1 MRWGGTALCSLAV
14 VATALLGTAS
24 AAATGHS
31 GGAPAAIARAAA
43 DAPPLTLISQT
54 PSSVTPADPWFNVT
68 LGIGASEGPASG
80 LQVTMTFY
88 SRVGSSSQLEQAI
101 GGTPG
106 GAVLLREPDI
116 QVTSGTQ
123 GSTASAC
130 VPVQRD
136 SEDTLPASGVG
147 VCAPGRRSL
156 DLGCPPLR
164 GECGDVYPV
173 SIALLR
179 QGSSTPLARITTFLT
194 YQEAGLPGSISTSGG
209 PLRVGLVLPVS
220 NAATAGTVGT
230 ALAKYRDTVPVTLAA
245 DPGGIERSY
254 ATEPKQAPRAV
265 AQLGSLDGEQTL
277 DQPLVPVD
285 VAALS
290 AAGIGGEIGAQIQ
303 RGDEVLHAVGLRP
316 AVGPW
321 IDTTTPFTQSDA
333 GDLASGLQRTG
344 TSQLV
349 LNDGDLA
356 SSTVSNLTFAQPFT
370 LDLGHQN
377 AVTAFATDSTLDAR
391 FTSDPTNP
399 VLAAEQLLAGLSFVH
414 FENASLSDAR
424 GVVVTPPAGWRA
436 SSLFL
441 DTLLNGLSDNAALMP
456 VTLSQLFTQV
466 PIGGNHEPTTRRLQA
481 GPATRGISHTAAD
494 KIALARQQLSSYAA
508 AIQGHPLAMTTL
520 ADALLATEAQRL
532 GAAARTAALA
542 AYERA
547 FVAQTE
553 QVSLA
558 GEETVTFTAQRA
570 SIPITVLSSAP
581 YPVTVVV
588 TLTSDKFTFP
598 DGASH
603 QLVLDRPTTSWRF
616 TAQARTS
623 GDRLPIDVTLHTQNG
638 QLLLAHTVLTVHSTA
653 ISFVGVAL
661 TILAGAVLLAW
672 WARTWRRARRKR
684 LRAH

>member
-1 MRWGGTALCSLAV
+1 MRWGRTALCSLAV
-14 VATALLGTAS
+14 VASALLGTAP
-24 AAATGHS
+24 AAASGHL
-31 GGAPAAIARAAA
+31 GGAPAAVARAAA

-54 PSSVTPADPWFNVT
+54 PSSVTPAQPWFNVS
-68 LGIGASEGPASG
+68 LGIGAAEGPASG
-80 LQVTMTFY
+80 LQVSMTFY
-88 SRVGSSSQLEQAI
+88 SRLDSSSQLQQAI

-116 QVTSGTQ
+116 AISSGSQ

-136 SEDTLPASGVG
+136 ARDTLPTSGVG
-147 VCAPGRRSL
+147 VCAPGSRAL
-156 DLGCPPLR
+156 DLGCTPLR
-164 GECGDVYPV
+164 GTCGDVYPV
-173 SIALLR
+173 SIALFR
-179 QGSSTPLARITTFLT
+179 QNSTTPVARITTFLT
-194 YQEAGLPGSISTSGG
+194 YQEAGLPGSISQTGG
-209 PLRVGLVLPVS
+209 QLRVGLVLPVS
-220 NAATAGTVGT
+220 NASTAETVGT
-230 ALAKYRDTVPVTLAA
+230 ALAKNPDVPATLAVN
-245 DPGGIERSY
+245 PGSVEKSY
-254 ATEPKQAPRAV
+254 VTEPKQTPHALE
-265 AQLGSLDGEQTL
+265 QLGSLEGEQTL
-277 DQPLVPVD
+277 DQPFVPIN

-290 AAGIGGEIGAQIQ
+290 GAGIGGEIGAQLE
-303 RGDEVLHAVGLRP
+303 RGDEVLHAAGLRP
-316 AVGPW
+316 VVGPW
-321 IDTTTPFTQSDA
+321 VDTATPFTQSDA
-333 GDLASGLQRTG
+333 SNLATGLQKAG

-356 SSTVSNLTFAQPFT
+356 ASTASGLTFAQPFT

-377 AVTAFATDSTLDAR
+377 TVTAFATDSTLDAR
-391 FTSDPTNP
+391 FTTNPTNP

-414 FENASLSDAR
+414 FENASLSDPR
-424 GVVVTPPAGWRA
+424 GVVVTPPAGWHP
-436 SSLFL
+436 SSTFL
-441 DTLLNGLSDNAALMP
+441 DTLLSGLSGNPALLP

-466 PIGGNHEPTTRRLQA
+466 PIGGNHEPTTRRLQS
-481 GPATRGISHTAAD
+481 GPATRGISHTAAG
-494 KIALARQQLSSYAA
+494 KIAQARQQLSSYSD
-508 AIQGHPLAMTTL
+508 AIHGHPPAMATL

-532 GAAARTAALA
+532 SAARRAAALTS
-542 AYERA
+542 YERA
-547 FVAQTE
+547 FGAETG
-553 QVSLA
+553 QVRLA
-558 GEETVTFTAQRA
+558 GAETVTFTAQQA
-570 SIPITVLSSAP
+570 SVPITVLSSAP

-603 QLVLDRPTTSWRF
+603 QLVLNRPTTSWRF
-616 TAQARTS
+616 TAHARTS